1 MEERRRSQ
9 RLPLELHATAFS
21 EDYPEGWHIVITEI
35 SQEGVAIRF
44 HSPAAMQ
51 SGQRLR
57 IEVDTPARIEPVRA
71 EISIRHADAHAGS
84 TTGCGLGGEL
94 LAILPEDKNLLLA
107 YGYENWRRH
116 QEQADPRSHIP
127 A

>member
-21 EDYPEGWHIVITEI
+21 ADFPRGCHIVITEI
-35 SQEGVAIRF
+35 SQEGVAIHF

-51 SGQRLR
+51 PGQRLR

-71 EISIRHADAHAGS
+71 EMSIRHADAPG
-84 TTGCGLGGEL
+84 GCTLGGEL
-94 LAILPEDKNLLLA
+94 LAIPPEDKNLLLA

-116 QEQADPRSHIP
+116 QEQTDPRSHLSD
-127 A
+127 